1 MKTYLDCIPCF
12 IRQALDAVMLV
23 TSNETIHESVIR
35 EVLDAVSRM
44 DLKKSPPEM
53 GQHIHRT
60 IRNFSGSRDPYKK
73 VKDRFNTYA
82 LKLYPALNEI
92 IEKSSNKLDTATRL
106 AIAGNVIDFGANNDV
121 DQAVVDKT
129 IELSLSSQIVGN
141 MEHFLKA
148 LGSAENILYI
158 GDNAGEI
165 VFDQLLIKQLPADRI
180 TFAVRGKPV
189 INDATIDDA
198 VATGITELVEV
209 IDNGSDAP
217 GTVLEEC
224 SGKFRRFFQD
234 ADLIIA
240 KGQGN
245 FETLSGVDKKIFFL
259 LKAKC
264 PVIARHIGCD
274 VGGFV
279 VSS

>member
-1 MKTYLDCIPCF
+1 MRTYFDCIPCF
-12 IRQALDAVMLV
+12 IRQALDAVMFV
-23 TSNETIHESVIR
+23 TLNENICESVIK
-35 EVLDAVSRM
+35 EVLDVMSRM
-44 DLKKSPPEM
+44 DLKKSPPVM
-53 GQHIHRT
+53 GQYIHRMV
-60 IRNFSGSRDPYKK
+60 RKFSGSLDPYKT
-73 VKDRFNTYA
+73 VKDRFNKYA
-82 LKLYPALNEI
+82 LQLYPALNEI

-129 IELSLSSQIVGN
+129 IALSLSSHIIGN

-148 LGSAENILYI
+148 LDSAENILYI

-165 VFDQLLIKQLPADRI
+165 VFDKLLIEQLPADKI

-189 INDATIDDA
+189 INDATLDDA

-224 SGKFRRFFQD
+224 SEKFRRFFKD

-245 FETLSGVDKKIFFL
+245 FETLSGVDKNIFYL
-259 LKAKC
+259 LKVKC

-274 VGGFV
+274 IGEFIVNN
-279 VSS
+279 